1 MWASIYDF
9 AELCRDG
16 RWKVEFFSGELD
28 VTVESAY
35 PTEEIGKLVRESRDT
50 IDPQEH
56 PDTQFSYLG
65 LENVESL
72 TGDLVSFE
80 PRLGSTIKSRSKVF
94 GPGHV
99 LYGRL
104 RPYLNKVYLARG
116 EVDEGICS
124 GEFFVLVPDEDR
136 IRPIVL
142 RYLLASAFV
151 VDHLAR
157 FQSGAALPRVSL
169 RDLLQMH
176 VPVPPMKD
184 QTHLESALEEF
195 EDHRRALRRKVQQ
208 MPGHCMETLTECLR
222 EGCPPQ
228 IHLPV

>member
-1 MWASIYDF
+1 MWTSVYDF
-9 AELCRDG
+9 ADLCRDG

-28 VTVESAY
+28 VTTDSKY
-35 PTEEIGKLVRESRDT
+35 PVEEIGKLVRESREA

-56 PDTQFSYLG
+56 SNTEFNYLG

-80 PRLGSTIKSRSKVF
+80 PRLGATIKSRSKRF
-94 GPGHV
+94 KPGYV

-124 GEFFVLVPDEDR
+124 GEFFVLVPDEEK

-169 RDLLQMH
+169 RDLLQVQ

-184 QTHLESALEEF
+184 QIRLESALEEF
-195 EDHRRALRRKVQQ
+195 EDHRRALRQRVQQ
-208 MPGHCMETLTECLR
+208 MPGRCMEILTECLR

-228 IHLPV
+228 IHLPA